1 MFCTMNQ
8 LIKKP
13 DMAYPFSKNKI
24 TPILNR
30 VIISIFFAIM
40 SSLLTSCTTITPE
53 SLATCKLFD
62 IPPELT
68 DEALQDSIFV
78 FYTPAL
84 KGKKFFIDPGHGGDD
99 RKNKS
104 PNGLVIE
111 ADINLKVA
119 LFLRDF
125 LVKSGAIV
133 YMSREKDQ
141 TVELKERTNIAN
153 KTDAEFFISVHH
165 NAPGKAS
172 DRFTNYAS
180 TYYHATEDDY
190 EHHPSNKD
198 LARYINRD
206 LAFNTGTPAGL
217 ASFDGTISDYLIY
230 PGDGF
235 SVLRNINIPAVLV
248 ECTFFTNL
256 NEEQRLAD
264 TIYNMTEAWGIYKG
278 IGKYFRANPPVIS
291 LKSKTI
297 KKGNLQLKLEINS
310 KQPIL
315 LHTVKIFNNKN
326 VLSGDKYS
334 LDKNTLTIDL
344 GDAYK
349 RETEIKVIVSNKAG
363 LSNLP
368 FKLLLTP
375 EVN

>member
-1 MFCTMNQ
+1 MNY
-8 LIKKP
+8 LINKQHKLNS
-13 DMAYPFSKNKI
+13 PFTTCFERVANKAL
-24 TPILNR
+24 TSFLFL
-30 VIISIFFAIM
+30 VIASM
-40 SSLLTSCTTITPE
+40 SSFFFGCATIAPDTS
-53 SLATCKLFD
+53 SSCKLFD

-68 DEALQDSIFV
+68 NDALKDSAFV
-78 FYTPAL
+78 FYTSAL
-84 KGKKFFIDPGHGGDD
+84 KGKKFFLDPGHGGDD

-111 ADINLKVA
+111 ADINLKVS
-119 LFLRDF
+119 LYLRDF
-125 LVKSGAIV
+125 LLKSGATV
-133 YMSREKDQ
+133 YMSRDKDQ

-153 KTDAEFFISVHH
+153 KTDADYFISIHH
-165 NAPGKAS
+165 NAPGKPS

-180 TYYHATEDDY
+180 TYYHATEEDY
-190 EHHPSNKD
+190 EHHPSNRD

-256 NEEQRLAD
+256 NEELRLAD
-264 TIYNMTEAWGIYKG
+264 TMYNMTEAWGIYKG
-278 IGKYFRANPPVIS
+278 IGKYFRANPPTIS

-297 KKGNLQLKLEINS
+297 KKANLQLKLEINS
-310 KQPIL
+310 KQPVL
-315 LHTVKIFNNKN
+315 LHTIKIYNNKTL
-326 VLSGDKYS
+326 LSEGSFS
-334 LDKNTLTIDL
+334 LDKNILTVDL

-349 RETEIKVIVSNKAG
+349 RETEVKVIFSNKAG
-363 LSNLP
+363 LNNLP

>member
-1 MFCTMNQ
+1 MNK
-8 LIKKP
+8 LINKL
-13 DMAYPFSKNKI
+13 DMLYPPFRNNFLQIVNKSR
-24 TPILNR
+24 TILL
-30 VIISIFFAIM
+30 FA
-40 SSLLTSCTTITPE
+40 LFAVTGTLFTGCATITPE
-53 SLATCKLFD
+53 PSSTCKLFD
-62 IPPELT
+62 VPPELT
-68 DEALQDSIFV
+68 DGALKDSAFI
-78 FYTPAL
+78 FYTSAL
-84 KGKKFFIDPGHGGDD
+84 KGKKFFLDPGHGGDD

-119 LFLRDF
+119 LYLRDF
-125 LVKSGAIV
+125 LVKSGAVV
-133 YMSREKDQ
+133 YMSRDKDQ
-141 TVELKERTNIAN
+141 TVELKKRTNIAN

-180 TYYHATEDDY
+180 TYYHATEEDY
-190 EHHPSNKD
+190 EHHPSNRD

-230 PGDGF
+230 PGEGF

-256 NEEQRLAD
+256 NEELRLAD
-264 TIYNMTEAWGIYKG
+264 TMYNMSEAWGIYKG
-278 IGKYFRANPPVIS
+278 IGKYFRGNPPTIS

-310 KQPIL
+310 KQPVL
-315 LHTVKIFNNKN
+315 LHTIKIYNNKT
-326 VLSGDKYS
+326 LLTEDSFS
-334 LDKNTLTIDL
+334 LDKNILTVDL

-349 RETEIKVIVSNKAG
+349 RETEVKVIFSNKAG
-363 LSNLP
+363 LYNLP